1 MVLILHGLIN
11 YIDLYYSLDY
21 KIDFHICIELNSTS
35 LEGKAIVT
43 NTYEDEVTAYY
54 RMLGFLVGQSVDR
67 YKCSCTVFF
76 IAEYL
81 SLTTRTCAYSASLH
95 SQVHVFIN
103 DVQHDVDVIRDSS
116 NQEIEHN
123 FDISV
128 VKVSRLNIFGSY
140 FGRKIIFLTTIL
152 IYGGPVQKKSYLKGL
167 YFEYKIVAKH
177 IS

>member
-140 FGRKIIFLTTIL
+140 FGRKNYFLNNNLNLWRPGAKKIL
-152 IYGGPVQKKSYLKGL
+152 FKR
-167 YFEYKIVAKH
+167 IVF
-177 IS
+177 